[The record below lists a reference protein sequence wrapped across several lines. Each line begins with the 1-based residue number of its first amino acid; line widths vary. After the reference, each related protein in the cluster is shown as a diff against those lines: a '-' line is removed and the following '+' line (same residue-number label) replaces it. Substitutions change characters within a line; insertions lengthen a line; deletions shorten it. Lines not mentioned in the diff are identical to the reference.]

1 MGVCIT
7 AVLHNDTWPIVV
19 RRGWQG
25 VNDKLL
31 AQARFPLDRL
41 KKARQNKAGAALLYA
56 AMVRGV
62 GFGRDRIDRCLF
74 GVGGARG

>member
-1 MGVCIT
+1 MT
-7 AVLHNDTWPIVV
+7 DVLHNDTWPMVV
-19 RRGWQG
+19 CRGWHG

-31 AQARFPLDRL
+31 GLARFPLDRPE
-41 KKARQNKAGAALLYA
+41 KARQNKAGAALLYA

-74 GVGGARG
+74 RFGGTRR